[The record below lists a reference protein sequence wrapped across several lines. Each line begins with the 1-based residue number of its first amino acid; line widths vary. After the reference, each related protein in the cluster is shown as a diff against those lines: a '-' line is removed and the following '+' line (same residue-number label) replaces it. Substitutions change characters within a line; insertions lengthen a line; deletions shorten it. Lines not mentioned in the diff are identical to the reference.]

1 MDNNAAA
8 GWVVRSNLDG
18 ILKEKKTMKKFLA
31 VLSLSTLL
39 ALPVW
44 ADEAAA
50 PAVDKAAPVASS
62 SADETAPAVAP
73 AEGAA
78 PAMKKAKAGKSSG
91 VDEAGIKK
99 AFSAVSAAWAAGDAK
114 ALVKNFTPDA
124 SIINPMGIE
133 GWGREEAEK
142 VVAADLEMFKGTT
155 QTFGDFKFTYVMSNM
170 VLVDCSATL
179 SGGPDGDKKMHLFA
193 VVVNR
198 GKAWQARVIRP
209 YAFMPTPG
217 SAPAAAAP
225 AAAAPAP
232 AGASVPPAADVA
244 PPKMDKGK

>member
-1 MDNNAAA
+1 
-8 GWVVRSNLDG
+8 
-18 ILKEKKTMKKFLA
+18 MKKLLA

-44 ADEAAA
+44 ADE
-50 PAVDKAAPVASS
+50 PAVPVIDKTAPVASS

-73 AEGAA
+73 AVA
-78 PAMKKAKAGKSSG
+78 PAKKAKAAKSG

-99 AFSAVSAAWAAGDAK
+99 AFEAVSAAWSAGDAK

-124 SIINPMGIE
+124 SIINPMGTE
-133 GWGREEAEK
+133 GWGREDVEK
-142 VVAADLEMFKGTT
+142 VVAADLQMFKGTT
-155 QTFGDFKFTYVMSNM
+155 QTFGDFKFTPIMSNM
-170 VLVDCSATL
+170 VMVDCSATVA
-179 SGGPDGDKKMHLFA
+179 GGVDAGEKKFHLFA

-209 YAFMPTPG
+209 YAFVVPP
-217 SAPAAAAP
+217 SAAAAAAAAAAP
-225 AAAAPAP
+225 AVAP

-244 PPKMDKGK
+244 MPKADTKAK